1 MKDSAGQKTI
11 QEMYRK
17 VQEHD
22 REIKRISVGV
32 KDMVSLDRLESVEHR
47 LNYTVSEDYMNTTQA
62 ALKGGIMEELRKT
75 IDLIYKLEGQVS
87 LGYVNNGYFS
97 NKMAEIGE

>member
-87 LGYVNNGYFS
+87 LGYVSNGDFS